1 MITRRHRTTKT
12 ILFILLAAAPL
23 LAQQGITQS
32 GLQQI
37 TDISAAKRNLRPAQQ
52 KMDSNLV
59 FGVLAAANDQS
70 VASFR
75 NAIAPLGATDLVGNP
90 VTPAPDAGLSQTI
103 KVEISGDV
111 NPDLLS
117 AIALANGTVLEQS
130 AQWGLMTAVLP
141 LGSLETIAA
150 RSDVKNIQAPS
161 GAHTNAG
168 SITSQGYISHAANE
182 VVSGLEI
189 TGAGVT
195 VGVLSDSASAAR
207 IAALIAS
214 GDLPANTTVL
224 PGQAGSG
231 SDEGAAMMEIVHDIA
246 PGANLIFAT
255 ADPSVATFTNNII

>member
-1 MITRRHRTTKT
+1 MGTHYGGLTTQ
-12 ILFILLAAAPL
+12 F
-23 LAQQGITQS
+23 
-32 GLQQI
+32 
-37 TDISAAKRNLRPAQQ
+37 
-52 KMDSNLV
+52 
-59 FGVLAAANDQS
+59 
-70 VASFR
+70 
-75 NAIAPLGATDLVGNP
+75 
-90 VTPAPDAGLSQTI
+90 AG
-103 KVEISGDV
+103 
-111 NPDLLS
+111 
-117 AIALANGTVLEQS
+117 
-130 AQWGLMTAVLP
+130 
-141 LGSLETIAA
+141 TIAA

-168 SITSQGYISHAANE
+168 LVTSQGYISHAANQ

-207 IAALIAS
+207 IAALITS

-255 ADPSVATFTNNII
+255 ADPSVATFANNIIALASAGCKIIVDDITYFIEGVFQDGPIARAVNQVTANGVIYFSAAQNSGSLTLGTSGTWEGDFPDGGPVTGADRER